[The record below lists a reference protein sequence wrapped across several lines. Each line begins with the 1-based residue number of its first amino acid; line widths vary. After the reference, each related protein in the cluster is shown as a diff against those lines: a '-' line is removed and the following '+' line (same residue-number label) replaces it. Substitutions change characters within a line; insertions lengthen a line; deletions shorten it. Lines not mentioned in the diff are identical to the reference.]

1 MSVKLVGE
9 QRSLDE
15 SSRKRKNEKIAAS
28 YKATK
33 ERRKRQTPRVVDLK
47 IVSNKLSATQREAL
61 TRLFIE
67 AKWVYNDALAS
78 DDVFAYKA
86 PKASVGVHTPQGV

>member
-1 MSVKLVGE
+1 MG
-9 QRSLDE
+9 
-15 SSRKRKNEKIAAS
+15 AS

-33 ERRKRQTPRVVDLK
+33 EKRKRQTPRVVDLK

-61 TRLFIE
+61 VRLFIE

-78 DDVFAYKA
+78 GNVFAYEA
-86 PKASVGVHTPQGV
+86 PKVSVGVHTRKVWSSASLRCLARR